1 MAFRRAGEIEKK
13 IIFFRAYVDGN
24 VITRQRDFDFEALI
38 DRIKDLPHTEDGRY
52 LDGGEDSVLSA
63 YVDGQRT
70 LRFGRIRRSNLPLIV
85 DGENFG
91 AIPVSDRGGIFEC
104 CHIVYFP
111 PATIG
116 LEFNFYAPR
125 TGRLAEYLRAKCGFR
140 RQLEFRAIVARD
152 ALETL
157 QRFESLK
164 VVTIKVATDM
174 APEIRRHRGGPIS
187 EVIEASSGIGA
198 ESIEVILSAPTGRA
212 RPALGRAIV
221 NGIRGILGIQNV
233 REAIDKL
240 GVKGYFAGQ
249 TRLEAVD
256 LLEDELVAK
265 KVFLRESLR
274 GKSLDKEHAYAQI
287 RNAFDEI
294 RPDRQARP

>member
-1 MAFRRAGEIEKK
+1 MPFRRAGEVEKK
-13 IIFFRAYVDGN
+13 IIFFRIYVDGN
-24 VITRQRDFDFEALI
+24 VVARQRDFDFETMI
-38 DRIKDLPHTEDGRY
+38 GRVKDLPHTEDGRY

-63 YVDGQRT
+63 YVDGQRV

-85 DGENFG
+85 DGEVFEP
-91 AIPVSDRGGIFEC
+91 ISVSDNGGIFEC

-140 RQLEFRAIVARD
+140 RQLEFRAVVARD
-152 ALETL
+152 PLETL

-164 VVTIKVATDM
+164 IVTLKVATDM

-187 EVIEASSGIGA
+187 EVIEASAGTGA
-198 ESIEVILSAPTGRA
+198 ELIEVVLSAPRGRA
-212 RPALGRAIV
+212 QPALGRAIV
-221 NGIRGILGIQNV
+221 NGIRGILGIPNV

-249 TRLEAVD
+249 TRLDAVD

-265 KVFLRESLR
+265 RMFLRENVR

-287 RNAFDEI
+287 RSAFDEI
-294 RPDRQARP
+294 RPDRQTQP